1 MSNLR
6 FMRTARHGVPR
17 PIQIK
22 YVQNLMEICNIKVLQ
37 YLERMFLLP
46 LAVVSFLVEPVAAFV
61 KIPANDVDVS
71 ADVAAVVIT

>member
-1 MSNLR
+1 
-6 FMRTARHGVPR
+6 MRTARHGDPR

-22 YVQNLMEICNIKVLQ
+22 CVQNLMEICNIKVLQ